1 MTPEELRA
9 SIVPKSD
16 QLNADT
22 LLAGAI
28 TVTID
33 SVTSGDKEQPVVI
46 GIGKDHQPYKPC
58 KSMRRVL
65 IAAWGDKGKD
75 WIGKSMTLFCDP
87 NVSWAGVKV
96 GGIRISHLSHI
107 DGDNTFMLTTKRGK
121 KEEFKV
127 KRLVPTEDPVPGII
141 AAFEALTAEHFEADF
156 LDVRKR
162 CVGLSKGQLA
172 AVKSAAES
180 AKARMQGKPPAG
192 EENP

>member
-9 SIVPKSD
+9 SIIPKSD

-22 LLAGAI
+22 LLAGPI

-33 SVTSGDKEQPVVI
+33 SVKSGDKEQPVVL

-65 IAAWGDKGKD
+65 IAAWGDQGKD
-75 WIGKSMTLFCDP
+75 WVGKSMTLFCDQ

-127 KRLVPTEDPVPGII
+127 KKLVPNEDPVPSII
-141 AAFEALTAEHFEADF
+141 AAFEALTSASFEADY
-156 LDVRKR
+156 LAVRSR
-162 CVGLSKGQLA
+162 CAGMTKPQLA
-172 AVKSAAES
+172 KIKPFAEAAR
-180 AKARMQGKPPAG
+180 ARVPTAPT